1 MRSFQQASDE
11 NVVTAQEDIYK
22 RESSANNDYQ
32 NLYDKYRREESAY
45 ENLKREYQRRHQDEA
60 YDEDGYS
67 TSRYKRSVDF
77 VEDNTDY
84 VKYKKDLI
92 SSLKYEYENDVLKRS
107 DLAGEV
113 LDLSVTFHG
122 TA

>member
-1 MRSFQQASDE
+1 
-11 NVVTAQEDIYK
+11 
-22 RESSANNDYQ
+22 
-32 NLYDKYRREESAY
+32 
-45 ENLKREYQRRHQDEA
+45 
-60 YDEDGYS
+60 
-67 TSRYKRSVDF
+67 VDF
-77 VEDNTDY
+77 VGDNTDY

-92 SSLKYEYENDVLKRS
+92 PTLKYEYEDDVLKRS